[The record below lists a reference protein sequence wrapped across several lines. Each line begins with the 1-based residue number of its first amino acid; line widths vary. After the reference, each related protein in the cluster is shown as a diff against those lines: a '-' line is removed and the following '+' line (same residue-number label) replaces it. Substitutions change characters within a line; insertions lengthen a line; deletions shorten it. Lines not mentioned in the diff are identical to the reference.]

1 MSKYAALSDE
11 FYIHANLNTE
21 MELPTGRETLL
32 HFFEQ
37 IKKRY
42 PTLQNFYGRER
53 NEYVLEED
61 KQKGSHKWV
70 SAESKRI
77 CSGHMNPVQIEDAI
91 EQHAF
96 VMDTLPYTLSV
107 SPLDCESL
115 NVMYGFDFSYSGN
128 HNELLSE
135 ALGLSP
141 ALEKMTDIEGSRLV
155 AFDPSIQIALDT
167 DCRTQC
173 RLSFEPRTTAYHV
186 RTGEYPEEH
195 LSVYLTMRRYGSLSP
210 SETYQSKLRELHER
224 AIKIL
229 DDYVIENIV
238 EPLRAMIAIK

>member
-1 MSKYAALSDE
+1 
-11 FYIHANLNTE
+11 
-21 MELPTGRETLL
+21 
-32 HFFEQ
+32 
-37 IKKRY
+37 
-42 PTLQNFYGRER
+42 
-53 NEYVLEED
+53 
-61 KQKGSHKWV
+61 
-70 SAESKRI
+70 
-77 CSGHMNPVQIEDAI
+77 MNPVQIEDAI